1 MSNELDIF
9 EIDEKSKSKIHE
21 LVKTININQKEFVN
35 FIDNDPKLVFTEQ
48 NINEPMYWH
57 IYLPKM
63 LSLCFNEYSSS
74 LEQNVFDYI
83 EENLYLNV
91 LSSFDEYQKYYSK
104 HKASFKKLFINL
116 KNTEPF
122 ADQVYTK
129 FLLKNNS
136 IIDAKFLSEQA
147 QFICE
152 RAYEEIVKMGL
163 NSEKKEITQAMY
175 FFDEY
180 YELARFYKLKCANK
194 YNVYKPIIKKALTDY
209 VEKYG
214 YRMDFCLTDLK
225 RFLDLLEKDDNVY
238 KFHLLTHTLKGI

>member
-1 MSNELDIF
+1 MSLFVEKPILFETMHFRGGDYTSDLFFKTIVNNLSYIEEYLSSYDYSIHTIEDVFDFLWLLDFIEMSKELDIF
-9 EIDEKSKSKIHE
+9 EIDEKSRSKIHE
-21 LVKTININQKEFVN
+21 LVNTININRKEFVN
-35 FIDNDPKLVFTEQ
+35 FIDNDPKFVFTEQ

-122 ADQVYTK
+122 DDQVYTK

-152 RAYEEIVKMGL
+152 RAYE
-163 NSEKKEITQAMY
+163 
-175 FFDEY
+175 
-180 YELARFYKLKCANK
+180 
-194 YNVYKPIIKKALTDY
+194 
-209 VEKYG
+209 
-214 YRMDFCLTDLK
+214 
-225 RFLDLLEKDDNVY
+225 
-238 KFHLLTHTLKGI
+238 

>member
-1 MSNELDIF
+1 MSLFVDKPILFETMHVRGEDYTSGLFFKTIVNNLSYIEEYLSSYDYSIHSIEDVFDFLWLLDFIEMSNELDIF

-91 LSSFDEYQKYYSK
+91 LSSFDEYQKYYS
-104 HKASFKKLFINL
+104 I
-116 KNTEPF
+116 
-122 ADQVYTK
+122 
-129 FLLKNNS
+129 
-136 IIDAKFLSEQA
+136 
-147 QFICE
+147 
-152 RAYEEIVKMGL
+152 
-163 NSEKKEITQAMY
+163 
-175 FFDEY
+175 
-180 YELARFYKLKCANK
+180 
-194 YNVYKPIIKKALTDY
+194 
-209 VEKYG
+209 
-214 YRMDFCLTDLK
+214 
-225 RFLDLLEKDDNVY
+225 
-238 KFHLLTHTLKGI
+238 